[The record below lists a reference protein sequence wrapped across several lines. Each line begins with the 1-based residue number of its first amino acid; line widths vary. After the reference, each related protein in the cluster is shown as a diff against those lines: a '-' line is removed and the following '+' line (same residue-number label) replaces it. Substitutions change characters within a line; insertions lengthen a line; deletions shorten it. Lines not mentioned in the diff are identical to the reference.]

1 MFNFKSEQNMAY
13 IYCITNLI
21 NEKKYVGKTTYSITK
36 RFQEHCRDY
45 KKERCNKRPLYN
57 AMNKYGIENFI
68 VEQLIECDELE
79 LDSYEILFIETLNTY
94 NNGYNATKGGDGSI
108 LFDYKEIVRLY
119 QEGLNINEV
128 ASKMQCCK
136 DTVSKVLHL
145 YNIEIRTN
153 NKDCYKENYEGCL
166 NKPIK
171 IARLDKNTEEI
182 LEEYDSMANA
192 AHWLVDNGFAKTY
205 NGGVRQKI
213 SLCCKGDLKTAY
225 KHKWKII
232 E

>member
-21 NEKKYVGKTTYSITK
+21 NKKKYVGKTTYSITK
-36 RFQEHCRDY
+36 RFQEHCRDS
-45 KKERCNKRPLYN
+45 KKERCNKRPLYD

-79 LDSYEILFIETLNTY
+79 LNSYECLFIEQLNTY

-119 QEGLNINEV
+119 QEGLDIKEV
-128 ASKMQCCK
+128 ASKIQCCK
-136 DTVSKVLHL
+136 DTVSNVLHL
-145 YNIEIRTN
+145 YNVKIRNTSQ
-153 NKDCYKENYEGCL
+153 DCYNENYEGCL
-166 NKPIK
+166 NKPVK
-171 IARLDKNTEEI
+171 IARLDKNTEEV
-182 LEEYDSMANA
+182 LETYNSMANA

-213 SLCCKGDLKTAY
+213 SMCCKGEIKSAY

>member
-1 MFNFKSEQNMAY
+1 MAY

-36 RFQEHCRDY
+36 RFQEHCRDS
-45 KKERCNKRPLYN
+45 KKERCEKRPLYD

-79 LDSYEILFIETLNTY
+79 LNSYECLFIEQLNTY

-108 LFDYKEIVRLY
+108 LFDYKKIVRLY
-119 QEGLNINEV
+119 QEGLNMKEV
-128 ASKMQCCK
+128 AAKIQCCR

-145 YNIEIRTN
+145 YNVEIRN
-153 NKDCYKENYEGCL
+153 DNQDCYSENYEGCL

-171 IARLDKNTEEI
+171 IARLDKNTEEV
-182 LEEYDSMANA
+182 LEAYDSMANA

-213 SLCCKGDLKTAY
+213 SMCCKGEIKSAY

>member
-1 MFNFKSEQNMAY
+1 MAY

-36 RFQEHCRDY
+36 RFQEHCRDS
-45 KKERCNKRPLYN
+45 KKERCEKRPLYN
-57 AMNKYGIENFI
+57 AMNKYGIENFV

-79 LDSYEILFIETLNTY
+79 LNSYECLFIEQLNTY

-119 QEGLNINEV
+119 QEGLNMKEV
-128 ASKMQCCK
+128 AAKIQCCR

-145 YNIEIRTN
+145 YNVEIRN
-153 NKDCYKENYEGCL
+153 DNQDCYSENYEGCL

-171 IARLDKNTEEI
+171 IARLDKNTEEV
-182 LEEYDSMANA
+182 LEAYDSMANA

-213 SLCCKGDLKTAY
+213 SMCCKGEIKSAY

>member
-1 MFNFKSEQNMAY
+1 MAY

-21 NEKKYVGKTTYSITK
+21 NDKKYVGKTTYSITK
-36 RFQEHCRDY
+36 RFQEHCTDS
-45 KKERCNKRPLYN
+45 KKERCEKRPLYD

-79 LDSYEILFIETLNTY
+79 LNSYECLFIEQLNTY
-94 NNGYNATKGGDGSI
+94 HNGYNATKGGDGSI

-119 QEGLNINEV
+119 QEGLNMKEV
-128 ASKMQCCK
+128 AAKIQCCR

-145 YNIEIRTN
+145 YNVEIRN
-153 NKDCYKENYEGCL
+153 DNQDCYNENYEGCL

-171 IARLDKNTEEI
+171 IARLDKNTEEV
-182 LEEYDSMANA
+182 LEKYDSMANA

-213 SLCCKGDLKTAY
+213 SMCCKGEIKSAY

>member
-1 MFNFKSEQNMAY
+1 MAY

-36 RFQEHCRDY
+36 RFQEHCKDSQ
-45 KKERCNKRPLYN
+45 KERCEKRPLYD
-57 AMNKYGIENFI
+57 AMNKYGIENFV

-79 LDSYEILFIETLNTY
+79 LNSYECLFIEQLNTY

-119 QEGLNINEV
+119 QEGLNMKEV
-128 ASKMQCCK
+128 AAKIQCCR

-145 YNIEIRTN
+145 YNVEIRN
-153 NKDCYKENYEGCL
+153 DNQDCYSENYEGCL

-171 IARLDKNTEEI
+171 IARLDKNTEEV
-182 LEEYDSMANA
+182 LETYDSMANA

-213 SLCCKGDLKTAY
+213 SMCCKGEIKSAY

>member
-1 MFNFKSEQNMAY
+1 MAY

-36 RFQEHCRDY
+36 RFQEHCRDS
-45 KKERCNKRPLYN
+45 KKERCNKRPLYD

-79 LDSYEILFIETLNTY
+79 LNSYECLFIEQLNTY

-119 QEGLNINEV
+119 QEGLNMKEV
-128 ASKMQCCK
+128 AAKIQCCR

-145 YNIEIRTN
+145 YNVEIRN
-153 NKDCYKENYEGCL
+153 DNQDCYNENYEGCL

-171 IARLDKNTEEI
+171 IARLDKNTEKV
-182 LEEYDSMANA
+182 LETYDSMANA

-213 SLCCKGDLKTAY
+213 SLCCKGELKTAY
-225 KHKWKII
+225 KHKWKIV

>member
-1 MFNFKSEQNMAY
+1 MAY

-36 RFQEHCRDY
+36 RFQEHCRDS
-45 KKERCNKRPLYN
+45 KKERCEKRPLYD
-57 AMNKYGIENFI
+57 AMNKYGIENFV

-79 LDSYEILFIETLNTY
+79 LNSYECLFIEQLNTY

-119 QEGLNINEV
+119 QEGLNMKEV
-128 ASKMQCCK
+128 AAKIQCCR

-145 YNIEIRTN
+145 YNVEIRN
-153 NKDCYKENYEGCL
+153 DNQDCYSENYEGCL

-171 IARLDKNTEEI
+171 IARLDKNTEEV
-182 LEEYDSMANA
+182 LEAYDSMANA

-213 SLCCKGDLKTAY
+213 SMCCKGEIKSAY